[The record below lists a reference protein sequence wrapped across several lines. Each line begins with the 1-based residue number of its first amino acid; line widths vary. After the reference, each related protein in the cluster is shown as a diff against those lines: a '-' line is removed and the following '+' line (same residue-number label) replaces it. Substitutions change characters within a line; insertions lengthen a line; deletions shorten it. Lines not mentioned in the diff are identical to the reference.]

1 MSKYPTGLCVLLL
14 VNAVPAQ
21 ITGNLI
27 GLTRTTPALSQ
38 RNLTCVPAP
47 ICVVPGLIPPSLP
60 WAGGSAWDPMRDVL
74 WVSNGPQ
81 IAAVVP
87 GTCTM
92 FCTPQPAP
100 LINPAFTVTGLEVV
114 ESQNRLWM
122 LDSNGVIYQCT
133 LTCPPTRISTCNTAF
148 TSVPSWS
155 TGGLAV
161 DECNGLVFCT
171 YSNWNTVA
179 NVLGMARIATPC
191 QFFNQLPV
199 PTSCLG
205 AITGL
210 AVDGCR
216 RVLYLTDGTVTM
228 SWNYVVGTGPAPT
241 VTFANYTCCSMVS
254 PTGPLVGLAL
264 RTAGA
269 VSTGGPC
276 SNGSCPSCA
285 MNHVLRGSP
294 NLGNASF
301 GLDVNGAAFDTFIW
315 CVIGIGGCNSTGP
328 VIPPLCGPAL
338 VSSPTLGT
346 LGPFH
351 APLGS
356 GCSVY
361 APFNLPLPMMP
372 GLCGMPLSSQ
382 CIALCAT
389 GSPLGTALS
398 NCLSWTLQSN

>member
-1 MSKYPTGLCVLLL
+1 
-14 VNAVPAQ
+14 
-21 ITGNLI
+21 
-27 GLTRTTPALSQ
+27 
-38 RNLTCVPAP
+38 
-47 ICVVPGLIPPSLP
+47 
-60 WAGGSAWDPMRDVL
+60 MREVL

-81 IAAVVP
+81 IAAVLP
-87 GTCTM
+87 GTCTL

-100 LINPAFTVTGLEVV
+100 LQSPFVTVTGLEVV

-122 LDSNGVIYQCT
+122 LDSNGVVYQCS
-133 LTCPPTRISTCNTAF
+133 LACQPAVLATCNTALTF
-148 TSVPSWS
+148 ASNWS

-161 DECNGLVFCT
+161 DECNGIVFYS
-171 YSNWNTVA
+171 YSNWSSSATVIA
-179 NVLGMARIATPC
+179 MARIATPC
-191 QFFNQLPV
+191 QLFNQVPL
-199 PTSCLG
+199 PTSCG
-205 AITGL
+205 MTGITGL
-210 AVDGCR
+210 AVDGCH
-216 RVLYLTDGTVTM
+216 RVLYVTDGIITM
-228 SWNYVVGTGPAPT
+228 SWNYVVGTGPTPT
-241 VTFANYTCCSMVS
+241 VTFGNLTCCTLSTPV
-254 PTGPLVGLAL
+254 GPLAGLAL

-269 VSTGGPC
+269 VSTGGAC

-351 APLGS
+351 APLGG

-398 NCLSWTLQSN
+398 NCLSWQLQSN